1 MTERIVPQPDPQLA
15 PDNNPSAALEASRVI
30 KASPGV
36 LYGLSGYNANAG
48 TRYIQLFNSTTLPA
62 DTAVPVLTI
71 PVATGASFNIDFGA
85 YGMGFS
91 VGIVVCNSSTGPTK
105 TIGAADSWFTPRF
118 K

>member
-15 PDNNPSAALEASRVI
+15 PDNSPSTALEASRVI

-36 LYGLSGYNANAG
+36 LYGLSGYNGNAG
-48 TRYIQLFNSTTLPA
+48 TRYIQLFNSTTVPA
-62 DTAVPVLTI
+62 DTAVPVLAL
-71 PVATGASFNIDFGA
+71 PVAAGAAFNFDFGP

-91 VGIVVCNSSTGPTK
+91 VGIVACNSSTGPTK
-105 TIGAADSWFTPRF
+105 TVGAADSWFTPRF

>member
-15 PDNNPSAALEASRVI
+15 PDNSPSTALEASRVI

-48 TRYIQLFNSTTLPA
+48 TRYIQLFNA
-62 DTAVPVLTI
+62 TAVPADAAVPVFTY
-71 PVATGASFNIDFGA
+71 PVAAGAPFNIDLGV

-91 VGIVVCNSSTGPTK
+91 IGISVCSSSTGPTK
-105 TIGAADSWFTPRF
+105 TVSAADCWFTPRF